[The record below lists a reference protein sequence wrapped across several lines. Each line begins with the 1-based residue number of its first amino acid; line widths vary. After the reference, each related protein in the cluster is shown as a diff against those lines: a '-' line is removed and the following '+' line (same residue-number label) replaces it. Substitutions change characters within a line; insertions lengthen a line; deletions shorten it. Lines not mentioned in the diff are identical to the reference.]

1 MEVRFN
7 PEDGSE
13 PRTWTFDPD
22 DVLRSEAALIEKHFG
37 GPWEVWVNDLRV
49 RNVKARTVLLWHL
62 LSQDHPGKLKFE
74 DTPDFRMR
82 QLVVEMGSAELMEVY
97 QQVSR
102 TKMSED
108 LREQFEAAFQRDYQ
122 EALARE
128 GKAVEGEIVELPKGG
143 NEAL

>member
-1 MEVRFN
+1 MEVKYD

-13 PRTWTFDPD
+13 VQTWTFDPD

-62 LSQDHPGKLKFE
+62 LSQSHPGKLKFE

-82 QLVVEMGSAELMEVY
+82 QLVVEMSSSELMDVFH
-97 QQVSR
+97 QVAR
-102 TKMSED
+102 TKMSD
-108 LREQFEAAFQRDYQ
+108 DTREQFEAAFGRDYQ
-122 EALARE
+122 DALLRE
-128 GKAVEGEIVELPKGG
+128 GKAVEGELVSLPK
-143 NEAL
+143 ESEPR